1 MVWYG
6 HEKNNHPFLFFI
18 ASWAAPALRFART
31 ALQLAPPDISP
42 SQHRDKIGV
51 FTEEV
56 IALKAAVPLGKWSNL
71 RVVNFRSLTISLWFA
86 LTLGSSHIQA
96 EQYKPIG
103 ILTAL
108 DIELDLLMAKAEKIQ
123 ISTVGGVDYHHAR
136 LNSVEV
142 VLARAGAYGMLPS
155 ATTSILIHEFGV
167 GRIIFTGIAG
177 GVADDT
183 QVLDVVI
190 STDFIIHDC
199 GTQGNDGFVWKPDC
213 GVNEDGSIPADSKL
227 RRVASSAAKQVVGE
241 AHVFEGRIASGEAFI
256 ASQHYVDFLRDRFDA
271 YAVESEGGPVAR
283 IAYEFGIPVI
293 AIRTLS
299 DKANGRAHESYANFA
314 QEAADNSARV
324 VLTMLKHIAAEE
336 MRKP

>member
-1 MVWYG
+1 MS
-6 HEKNNHPFLFFI
+6 N
-18 ASWAAPALRFART
+18 
-31 ALQLAPPDISP
+31 
-42 SQHRDKIGV
+42 
-51 FTEEV
+51 
-56 IALKAAVPLGKWSNL
+56 WSNQ
-71 RVVNFRSLTISLWFA
+71 RVPKFISLTIIWLFA
-86 LTLGSSHIQA
+86 ITLCSSHIQA
-96 EQYKPIG
+96 EKYKPTG

-123 ISTVGGVDYHHAR
+123 TSTIGGVDYHHAR

-167 GRIIFTGIAG
+167 GQIIFTGIAG

-199 GTQGNDGFVWKPDC
+199 GTQKNDGFVWKPDC

-227 RRVASSAAKQVVGE
+227 RKMASSAAKQVVGE
-241 AHVFEGRIASGEAFI
+241 AHVFEGRIASGEAFV
-256 ASQHYVDFLRDRFDA
+256 ASQSYVDFLRDRFDA

-283 IAYEFGIPVI
+283 IAYEFGVPVV

-299 DKANGRAHESYANFA
+299 DKADGRAHESYENFA

-324 VLTMLKHIAAEE
+324 VLTMLKNMAAE
-336 MRKP
+336 RGQSR

>member
-1 MVWYG
+1 M
-6 HEKNNHPFLFFI
+6 P
-18 ASWAAPALRFART
+18 LRN
-31 ALQLAPPDISP
+31 
-42 SQHRDKIGV
+42 
-51 FTEEV
+51 
-56 IALKAAVPLGKWSNL
+56 WSNQRL
-71 RVVNFRSLTISLWFA
+71 FKFSVLTISLLFA
-86 LTLGSSHIQA
+86 FTLASSHAQA
-96 EQYKPIG
+96 EKYKPIG

-108 DIELDLLMAKAEKIQ
+108 DIELDLLMAKAEKIKT
-123 ISTVGGVDYHHAR
+123 STIGGVDYHHAR
-136 LNSVEV
+136 LNLIEV
-142 VLARAGAYGMLPS
+142 VLARAGAYGMLSS

-199 GTQGNDGFVWKPDC
+199 GTQRNNGFVWKPDC

-227 RRVASSAAKQVVGE
+227 REVASSAAKQVVGE
-241 AHVFEGRIASGEAFI
+241 AHVFEGRIASGEAFV
-256 ASQHYVDFLRDRFDA
+256 ASKHYVNFLRDRFNA

-283 IAYEFGIPVI
+283 IAYEFGVPVI

-299 DKANGRAHESYANFA
+299 DKADGRAHEAYANFA

-324 VLTMLKHIAAEE
+324 VLKMLKNIAAED
-336 MRKP
+336 RQAR

>member
-1 MVWYG
+1 M
-6 HEKNNHPFLFFI
+6 
-18 ASWAAPALRFART
+18 
-31 ALQLAPPDISP
+31 QLSN
-42 SQHRDKIGV
+42 
-51 FTEEV
+51 
-56 IALKAAVPLGKWSNL
+56 WSNQ
-71 RVVNFRSLTISLWFA
+71 RVVKFRGLAIIVLFA
-86 LTLGSSHIQA
+86 ITLCSSHIQA
-96 EQYKPIG
+96 EQYKPTG

-123 ISTVGGVDYHHAR
+123 TFTIGGVDYHRAR

-199 GTQGNDGFVWKPDC
+199 GTQKNDGFVWKPDC

-227 RRVASSAAKQVVGE
+227 RKVASSAAKQVVGE
-241 AHVFEGRIASGEAFI
+241 AHVFEGRIASGERFV

-283 IAYEFGIPVI
+283 IAYEFGVPVI

-299 DKANGRAHESYANFA
+299 DKADGRAHESYANFA
-314 QEAADNSARV
+314 QKAADNSARV
-324 VLTMLKHIAAEE
+324 VLAMLKNMAAEG
-336 MRKP
+336 RRSR

>member
-1 MVWYG
+1 M
-6 HEKNNHPFLFFI
+6 
-18 ASWAAPALRFART
+18 
-31 ALQLAPPDISP
+31 
-42 SQHRDKIGV
+42 
-51 FTEEV
+51 
-56 IALKAAVPLGKWSNL
+56 PLSNWSNQ
-71 RVVNFRSLTISLWFA
+71 RVVKFRGLAIIVLFA
-86 LTLGSSHIQA
+86 ITLCSSHIQA
-96 EQYKPIG
+96 ERYKPTG

-123 ISTVGGVDYHHAR
+123 TFTIGGVDYHRAR

-142 VLARAGAYGMLPS
+142 VLARAGAHAMLPS

-199 GTQGNDGFVWKPDC
+199 GTQKNDGFVWKPDC
-213 GVNEDGSIPADSKL
+213 GVNEDGSILADSKL
-227 RRVASSAAKQVVGE
+227 RKVSSSAAKQVVGE
-241 AHVFEGRIASGEAFI
+241 AHVFEGRIASGEAFV

-283 IAYEFGIPVI
+283 IAYEFGVPVI

-299 DKANGRAHESYANFA
+299 DKADGRAHKFM
-314 QEAADNSARV
+314 QT
-324 VLTMLKHIAAEE
+324 LL
-336 MRKP
+336 RKQQTIPLELPLLC